1 MLTAQHAIGSFSKG
15 GFGVTRLLSMVQ
27 QLQIY
32 DLSERRCLMSNPH
45 ALRHETYLESPGLY
59 YMIMERPALQ
69 MRTVFFVFFF
79 EKFLQRMREDLL
91 SGSLKEPCLCL
102 AHTTRIFSDSSLSF
116 TLSYGIPNNNHR
128 GCR

>member
-15 GFGVTRLLSMVQ
+15 DFGVTRLLSMVQ

-32 DLSERRCLMSNPH
+32 DLSENRCLMSNPH

-69 MRTVFFVFFF
+69 MRTVFF

-91 SGSLKEPCLCL
+91 SGSLKKWNTQQQPSRLPL
-102 AHTTRIFSDSSLSF
+102 AASLFLGVYSWIMKVKKI
-116 TLSYGIPNNNHR
+116 LRYIKI
-128 GCR
+128 